1 MLQSSLNLITFE
13 LLSSL
18 KSCSQLTSSRKFQI
32 AADDEVDEDMLEMA
46 PLANR
51 FSFFE
56 NFKEKEEEKK
66 KQRKSPHREV
76 NFFKKNRDQTQPL
89 FVYFRSFP

>member
-1 MLQSSLNLITFE
+1 MRSTVRLLQSSLNLITFE

-76 NFFKKNRDQTQPL
+76 NFFLKK
-89 FVYFRSFP
+89 